1 MFDYNIV
8 LLDLPCTIKGL
19 TAKDEND
26 FYTIY
31 INARFSDKQQMEA
44 FLHEIEHIKNNDFCN
59 DICFVEDLES
69 RCQERTKV

>member
-8 LLDLPCTIKGL
+8 LLDLPCTVKGL

-31 INARFSDKQQMEA
+31 INARFGGEQQIEA
-44 FLHEIEHIKNNDFCN
+44 FLHEIEHIKCNDFCQDC
-59 DICFVEDLES
+59 DIAIIENGC
-69 RCQERTKV
+69 RERRMV